1 MLNLLQSSKILP
13 HTFHIKQ
20 HPFRQSKRPG
30 CVTCLTGC
38 GAKVRKLFFFSFCLF
53 NLILCWMLFLAT
65 ILWRMAKYILKTTQ
79 TSGSKIKHWCLMQ
92 WCTTVTGVK
101 FWQKRVSSSPDCLRM
116 LVMKRFN
123 TCNVQSRGIL
133 EPLTPKTKL
142 CDNRFYVHCV
152 KQYPLCAN
160 RWLR

>member
-1 MLNLLQSSKILP
+1 MNIYVEPSTVFKNITTHLSHKTTSLLSKQMTQMCNMP
-13 HTFHIKQ
+13 N
-20 HPFRQSKRPG
+20 RMWSKS
-30 CVTCLTGC
+30 
-38 GAKVRKLFFFSFCLF
+38 AKTFFFSFCLF

-101 FWQKRVSSSPDCLRM
+101 FWQKRVSSSLDCLRM

-142 CDNRFYVHCV
+142 CDNQFYVHCV
-152 KQYPLCAN
+152 K
-160 RWLR
+160 